1 MPLFQRGHWLLLA
14 GVRDWVRVWQGKN
27 VLAPSEAWALSYSG
41 FLNDTASDTAPTCG
55 VWPDPS
61 PAAHLTWHPPCS
73 LFRWYKKGPARS
85 EKEAKSWLHHSLL
98 FKTQAYIIKED
109 QQACELP
116 FKGSFI
122 NTKLCCFLAV
132 LAMGKTTCSYG
143 EDELCPWL
151 PVFSHCP

>member
-1 MPLFQRGHWLLLA
+1 MPLFQRGRWLLLA
-14 GVRDWVRVWQGKN
+14 GVIDWQGKN
-27 VLAPSEAWALSYSG
+27 VLAPSEAWALT
-41 FLNDTASDTAPTCG
+41 LAATSDPGPTCG
-55 VWPDPS
+55 VWPNPS
-61 PAAHLTWHPPCS
+61 PAARLTWHPPCS
-73 LFRWYKKGPARS
+73 LTRWYKKGPARS
-85 EKEAKSWLHHSLL
+85 EEEAKSWLHHSLL

-109 QQACELP
+109 QQSCVLP

-132 LAMGKTTCSYG
+132 LAMGKTTCSSG